1 MEFNASRSIS
11 FRDPRQQRASSGSNA
26 ESADTKKWMS
36 LGVFAVSEGDQQ
48 SANMVMQLAVD
59 KQGIIRGNYTNTT
72 TKDTQLIHGAV
83 DKKTQRAA
91 WTIGDN
97 KSIVLD
103 TGIYNLTK
111 DETPVL
117 VHEADGETK
126 QWLMVRMQKKD
137 GDSSE
142 SQASK

>member
-1 MEFNASRSIS
+1 
-11 FRDPRQQRASSGSNA
+11 
-26 ESADTKKWMS
+26 MS
-36 LGVFAVSEGDQQ
+36 LGVFAVSEDDQQ

-72 TKDTQLIHGAV
+72 TKDTQVIHGAV

-117 VHEADGETK
+117 VHEADGEPK
-126 QWLMVRMQKKD
+126 QWLMVRMQKKG